1 MANNGDGPDEFSARA
16 NQTNREFR
24 AFAYANSIVE
34 RTEGL
39 SWLRQNGTSTLYS
52 LHSSHFDHLYR
63 SLPDER

>member
-34 RTEGL
+34 RTEL
-39 SWLRQNGTSTLYS
+39 AQTEWYE
-52 LHSSHFDHLYR
+52 HII
-63 SLPDER
+63 